1 MIRHSADP
9 LGKNKT
15 TKETFESLFLSD
27 SLFLFIY
34 SLLFQNAGVTTLT
47 GLIFNNIENHVKS
60 RSHSLQKSKNLAT
73 WETSFQQI
81 TLACFPEVTKCISW
95 FYFLLAK

>member
-15 TKETFESLFLSD
+15 AKETFESLFLSD

-60 RSHSLQKSKNLAT
+60 RSHS
-73 WETSFQQI
+73 
-81 TLACFPEVTKCISW
+81 
-95 FYFLLAK
+95 